1 MLSMGTVI
9 FGIHDAKTAI
19 TRQEVN
25 QILCRC
31 EVKDLF
37 ELAWEAY
44 SKEWDHGYAWLNLH
58 TGEIEGGHEKEIDQR
73 FAYIILL
80 TISEADFVFN
90 WGHEDEL
97 AEYEKEGNGLSLRQW
112 CKIKGIDYRER
123 IKQGVLLDWHGWSQ
137 GRVYSNSSLHEALNT
152 WYQSREIPNRLITE
166 RMKEAWNK

>member
-1 MLSMGTVI
+1 
-9 FGIHDAKTAI
+9 
-19 TRQEVN
+19 
-25 QILCRC
+25 
-31 EVKDLF
+31 
-37 ELAWEAY
+37 
-44 SKEWDHGYAWLNLH
+44 H

-152 WYQSREIPNRLITE
+152 WYQSRDSS
-166 RMKEAWNK
+166 MAS